1 MEMTGP
7 GRLARLSKGISIA
20 LLVLLVA
27 GLTASVFIASDGAGR
42 ADDEREK
49 EAFLRLAVVSGVLL
63 AMALVLLLWTFLR
76 LALGRFHSP
85 RLRKPTP
92 FVDAWAEAGRR
103 VRLEEDPPV
112 TSQAGIDWDEP
123 DETDEDQ
130 AMDRWL
136 AGSDHDSP
144 DGGPGDAPESFD
156 DEDEK
161 PDEPGEDDDA
171 DDEDGR
177 P

>member
-1 MEMTGP
+1 MEIALRR
-7 GRLARLSKGISIA
+7 RLARLSKAVSIA

-27 GLTASVFIASDGAGR
+27 GLTVSLFIASEGAGR

-76 LALGRFHSP
+76 LALGRFGSP
-85 RLRKPTP
+85 RDRAPTP

-103 VRLEEDPPV
+103 VRLEED
-112 TSQAGIDWDEP
+112 SAEAGQVRIDWDEP
-123 DETDEDQ
+123 DETDDDQ

-136 AGSDHDSP
+136 GRDQGSEGGAP
-144 DGGPGDAPESFD
+144 DGQTDPTDEESESDED
-156 DEDEK
+156 DESAE
-161 PDEPGEDDDA
+161 GADDDG
-171 DDEDGR
+171 GR
-177 P
+177 S

>member
-1 MEMTGP
+1 MTFP
-7 GRLARLSKGISIA
+7 RRLARLSKVVSLA

-27 GLTASVFIASDGAGR
+27 GLTVSVFIASDGAGR

-76 LALGRFHSP
+76 LALRWFHSP
-85 RLRKPTP
+85 SLRRPTP

-103 VRLEEDPPV
+103 VRLEEDPPSAQQV
-112 TSQAGIDWDEP
+112 QIDWNEP
-123 DETDEDQ
+123 DETDDDQ

-136 AGSDHDSP
+136 AGSDQDSP
-144 DGGPGDAPESFD
+144 DRGPDDTPEPSD
-156 DEDEK
+156 EEDE
-161 PDEPGEDDDA
+161 EDA
-171 DDEDGR
+171 DDDSDDQNER